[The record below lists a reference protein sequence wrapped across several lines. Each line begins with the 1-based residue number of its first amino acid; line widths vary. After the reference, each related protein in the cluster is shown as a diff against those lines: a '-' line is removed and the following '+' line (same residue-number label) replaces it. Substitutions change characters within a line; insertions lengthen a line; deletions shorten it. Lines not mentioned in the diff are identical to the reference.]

1 VSEPDDVTSIALAE
15 PASRPLSGELTSAVE
30 SLRRDAVPPN
40 TARAYA
46 SARKLFVRWCEAEGQ
61 VPLPASADT
70 LEAYVAHLEQAGARV
85 SSIRVAMSGI
95 HAGHVK
101 MRAQSARHDDRV
113 QKAIRAVARRQADIP
128 PRQRAAIT
136 PDILRKIV
144 AALPDRLLGVR
155 DRAAILVCWAT
166 AMRRSELVSLR
177 VEHFKWAPEG
187 VTVTVRRGESGAG
200 TKTDQE
206 GRGRVV
212 ALYPSKEEALC
223 PVRSLERWLRES
235 GITSGPVFREVNR
248 HGQVGATALKG
259 DTFRR
264 VVRRA
269 CSQAGIDEQPFGAH
283 SLRAGLITTAAKA
296 GRSLDEI
303 ARTSGH
309 KDINTLRLYIRDVEA
324 LSNGVAKGLLDE

>member
-1 VSEPDDVTSIALAE
+1 VSEPDNVTALALTE
-15 PASRPLSGELTSAVE
+15 PTSRPLSGELASAVE

-61 VPLPASADT
+61 VPLPASAET
-70 LEAYVAHLEQAGARV
+70 LEAYVAHLEKGGARA
-85 SSIRVAMSGI
+85 SSIRVALSGI

-113 QKAIRAVARRQADIP
+113 QKALRAVARRQADTP
-128 PRQRAAIT
+128 ARQRAAIT
-136 PDILRKIV
+136 PDILRKMV

-155 DRAAILVCWAT
+155 DRAALLVCWAT
-166 AMRRSELVSLR
+166 AMRRSELGDLVVDDIKR
-177 VEHFKWAPEG
+177 APEG
-187 VTVTVRRGESGAG
+187 VTLTIRRS
-200 TKTDQE
+200 KTDQE

-223 PVRSLERWLRES
+223 PVRSLERWLREAN
-235 GITSGPVFREVNR
+235 ITSGPVFREVNR
-248 HGQVGATALKG
+248 HGQVGSTALRG
-259 DTFRR
+259 DTFRWI
-264 VVRRA
+264 VQRA